1 MRYAYY
7 IVEVMIMVHGFIK
20 TRHILLHPIVL
31 ISAWGIGGYVKMLLA
46 CLDHSKHCFTDFF
59 LL

>member
-1 MRYAYY
+1 MLK
-7 IVEVMIMVHGFIK
+7 GFIR
-20 TRHILLHPIVL
+20 TRHVFLHPITL
-31 ISAWGIGGYVKMLLA
+31 ISAWGVKGYLKMIIK

>member
-1 MRYAYY
+1 MLK
-7 IVEVMIMVHGFIK
+7 GFIK
-20 TRHILLHPIVL
+20 TRHILLHPITL
-31 ISAWGIGGYVKMLLA
+31 ISAWGVKKYIKMIFK